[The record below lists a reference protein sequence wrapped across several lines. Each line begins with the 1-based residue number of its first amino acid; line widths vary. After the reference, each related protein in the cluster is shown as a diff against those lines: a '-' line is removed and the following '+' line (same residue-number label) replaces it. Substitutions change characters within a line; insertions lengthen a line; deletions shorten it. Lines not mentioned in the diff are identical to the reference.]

1 MLTLALAWL
10 SSNRTTVPLA
20 GSTRL
25 LLQCLVTLCQL
36 INTRKVLNC
45 YTKVTIVVVIDY
57 KAIAHQ
63 TTETVEVTGDWS
75 SQPPIPP

>member
-25 LLQCLVTLCQL
+25 LLQCLVTLCHL
-36 INTRKVLNC
+36 TTLESLELVRKGNNSC
-45 YTKVTIVVVIDY
+45 RD
-57 KAIAHQ
+57 
-63 TTETVEVTGDWS
+63 
-75 SQPPIPP
+75 